1 MKGDDTRSAIKLAAQ
16 RLFATRGIDGV
27 SVREIATAANQR
39 NSGSV
44 HYYFGTKEA
53 LVAELIVDG
62 AQVVDE
68 RRNQM
73 LDALESRG
81 GLSDLRAVIEVLV
94 RSSTDLTTPSG
105 EEDTY
110 LRFINW
116 LQMNHRALFLG
127 ALENKWNSGYQR
139 SLSCIKAL
147 LPGLPEPVLNQ
158 RLVFM
163 GLYLNATLSAREAAI
178 DGRKGEHP
186 FWSAPHTID
195 NLIDTIHAMLEGKPS
210 AGTMAHLSM
219 ELAFADA

>member
-1 MKGDDTRSAIKLAAQ
+1 MKGEDTRSAIKFAAQ

-27 SVREIATAANQR
+27 SVREIATAAAQR

-62 AQVVDE
+62 ARVVDE

-81 GLSDLRAVIEVLV
+81 GLGDLRAVIEVLV
-94 RSSTDLTTPSG
+94 RSSTDLSAPGG

-116 LQMNHRALFLG
+116 LQMNHRALFLS

-139 SLSCIKAL
+139 SLTYIKAL

-186 FWSAPHTID
+186 FWSAPYTID
-195 NLIDTIHAMLEGKPS
+195 NLVDTIHAFLEGKPS
-210 AGTMAHLSM
+210 AGTLRQLST
-219 ELAFADA
+219 ESVLADA